1 MNGAGWIEWMKAN
14 LHIHSKY
21 SDGTLW
27 PAEIVKRAKDLG
39 LDQIALTD
47 HDCMEGVEQFLS
59 SSRKAGLQAIA
70 GVEIDC
76 VADEI
81 SYNSEVLG
89 YFPGDQYIHTQTL
102 CLKRMQHRE
111 NRIKRLISLASQ
123 FFQSELS
130 FNEMKNHKFGI
141 LPPGI
146 KNPKVT
152 YSKPDLFEYL
162 KHKEVISPKTDY
174 SDFKKLPFLDRDRD
188 PKPSVSEVIDTILR
202 DDGTPVLPHPGLI
215 FDRDINKMETRGKE
229 IFQWFKDA
237 GILGL
242 ECNYY
247 AEEDSD
253 NTWKLNDLVQKF
265 AHELGLKVTW
275 GSDCHGP
282 GHHSNT
288 MEKFWGTQDFP
299 FFNKTL

>member
-1 MNGAGWIEWMKAN
+1 MKVN
-14 LHIHSKY
+14 LHLHSKY

-27 PAEIVKRAKDLG
+27 PDEIVKRAKDLG

-47 HDCMEGVEQFLS
+47 HDCMEGVKQFL
-59 SSRKAGLQAIA
+59 REAGKAGLQAIA

-76 VADEI
+76 VAPEI
-81 SYNSEVLG
+81 NYNSEVLG
-89 YFPGDQYIHTQTL
+89 YFPEGNYTNTRNL
-102 CLKRMQHRE
+102 CLERMQHRE
-111 NRIKRLISLASQ
+111 KRIKNLISMAAQ
-123 FFQSELS
+123 FFGTKLS
-130 FNEMKNHKFGI
+130 FEELKDHKLAV

-146 KNPKVT
+146 KNPKVI

-162 KHKEVISPKTDY
+162 KQKEIIAPLTDY
-174 SDFKKLPFLDRDRD
+174 GIFKKLPFLNQDKD
-188 PKPSVSEVIDTILR
+188 PKPSVREVIDTILQ
-202 DDGTPVLPHPGLI
+202 DDGIPVLPHPGLI
-215 FDRDINKMETRGKE
+215 FDRDANRMKSEGKE

-237 GILGL
+237 GILAL

-247 AEEDSD
+247 AQKNSD
-253 NTWKLNDLVQKF
+253 NTRDINDLVQKF

-282 GHHSNT
+282 GHHSDT

-299 FFNKTL
+299 FPANRKMS